1 VTHRRA
7 HRALVLLTAA
17 LATVFT
23 TGGAAL
29 TGPPAHAQPTAPQL
43 VRDWPRAGTPN
54 VADGAVQTIA
64 RIGDTIVAG
73 GTFTQVADAGSDTEL
88 ARPYLFAFDATTG
101 AVSTTF
107 VPALSGEVDAIAPGP
122 AGTVYVGGRFG
133 TVDGVAQKGVALLDL
148 ADGSL
153 VRSFDPPY
161 VNGIVTELAVQRGRL
176 LLGGTFHTVGGAAR
190 SGLASLDAGTGAL
203 DDYLDVQLAGHHNFG
218 TGAVGT
224 KAWAITPGGDTMIV
238 IGNFRTADGVA
249 HDQIVRLTLGAD
261 AAGVD
266 PTFAT
271 TAFGATCNA
280 GAFDSWVRDVAMAPD
295 GSYFVVVAT
304 GGPGGTA
311 LCDSASRWETDA
323 VGADVAP
330 TWVDHSGGDTFL
342 STTVT
347 GTAVYVGGHFRWL
360 NNTAGRDSA
369 GAGAVGRASIAALDP
384 VSGLPYAW
392 NPGRNPRGVGISAMA
407 VTDDCL
413 WLGYDTDFLGN
424 FQYRRER
431 IGCLPVRGG
440 TDPVGTEVPALP
452 GTVYLAGRGGADT
465 LAARG
470 YDGDTGVGG
479 TSTTAT
485 GGGWQHLRGGFVVGG
500 FLYTLAD
507 DGTLARRPFTGG
519 VPGTPQ
525 VLDPYHDPYWDTVS
539 TGSGQTY
546 RGSPSPFFA
555 ELGSV
560 TSITYRAGRL
570 YYTLAGSTALYWRW
584 FAPDSG
590 AVGADLHQ
598 LSGTFAGV
606 RGMFT
611 AGAYWYS
618 VDAAGTLTRYP
629 IVGGLPAPA
638 GVQVSGPLLDGQ
650 DWRAAALF
658 TGP

>member
-1 VTHRRA
+1 MFVSRSRRA
-7 HRALVLLTAA
+7 VLA
-17 LATVFT
+17 LAATLVTVLAT
-23 TGGAAL
+23 LSTALAA
-29 TGPPAHAQPTAPQL
+29 PPARAQAGTPGL

-54 VADGAVQTIA
+54 VADGAVQAIA
-64 RIGDTIVAG
+64 RIGDTVLAG

-88 ARPYLFAFDATTG
+88 SRPYLFAFDAATG

-107 VPALSGEVDAIAPGP
+107 RPALSGEVDAIAPGP
-122 AGTVYVGGRFG
+122 PGTVYVGGQFR
-133 TVDGVAQKGVALLDL
+133 TVDGVSQKGVALLDL

-161 VNGIVTELAVQRGRL
+161 LNGIVTELSVQGGRL
-176 LLGGTFHTVGGAAR
+176 LLGGTFHTVGGLAR

-203 DDYLDVQLAGHHNFG
+203 DDYLSVQLAGHHNFG

-224 KAWAITPGGDTMIV
+224 KAWAITPDGGTMIV

-249 HDQIVRLTLGAD
+249 HDQIVRITLGAGS
-261 AAGVD
+261 ASVD

-271 TAFGATCNA
+271 SAFGATCNSS
-280 GAFDSWVRDVAMAPD
+280 AFDSWVRDVAMAPD
-295 GSYFVVVAT
+295 GSYFVVVGT

-360 NNTAGRDSA
+360 NNTPGHDSA

-392 NPGRNPRGVGISAMA
+392 NPGRNPRGFGISAMT
-407 VTDDCL
+407 VTADCL
-413 WLGYDTDFLGN
+413 WLGYDTDYLGN
-424 FQYRRER
+424 FQYRRKR
-431 IGCLPVRGG
+431 IGCLPMRGG
-440 TDPVGTEVPALP
+440 TDPVGTAVPTLP
-452 GTVYLAGRGGADT
+452 GTVYLAGVGGADT

-470 YDGDTGVGG
+470 YDGDTGVGA

-500 FLYTLAD
+500 YLYTLAD
-507 DGTLARRPFTGG
+507 DGTLARRAFTGG
-519 VPGTPQ
+519 TPGSPQ
-525 VLDPYHDPYWDTVS
+525 ALDPYHDPYWDSVS

-546 RGSPSPFFA
+546 RGSPSSFFT
-555 ELGSV
+555 ELGAV

-570 YYTLAGSTALYWRW
+570 FYTMAGSTALYWRW

-590 AVGADLHQ
+590 TVGADRHQ
-598 LSGTFAGV
+598 LTGTFAGV

-611 AGAYWYS
+611 AGSEWYT
-618 VDAAGTLTRYP
+618 VDATGTLTRYP
-629 IVGGLPAPA
+629 IVGGVPAPA
-638 GVQVSGPLLDGQ
+638 GVQVSGPLLDGH

-658 TGP
+658 VGP